1 MVALSDAAVR
11 EIAEVLRKNVGSK
24 ALEQIVADLVE
35 IRGDKDFRDTIE
47 MLVHELRMTPG
58 R

>member
-11 EIAEVLRKNVGSK
+11 EIAKVLRKNVGSK

-35 IRGDKDFRDTIE
+35 IQRRLTGVG
-47 MLVHELRMTPG
+47 LG
-58 R
+58 W

>member
-1 MVALSDAAVR
+1 MPLSDAALPEV
-11 EIAEVLRKNVGSK
+11 AKVLRNHVEPK
-24 ALEQIVADLVE
+24 ALEQIVAESVE

-47 MLVHELRMTPG
+47 RLVHALRMTAG